1 MEFGG
6 GDEYEVGVAKRI
18 AAEHTCTKLPQ
29 CMPTCPLMRH
39 LVSKFHHRDIL
50 PPQHQAQGGKAIKS
64 PQSSDNTQQKYISY
78 TKPLELRL

>member
-1 MEFGG
+1 MVTIADWAGCWDATSMEFGG

-50 PPQHQAQGGKAIKS
+50 PPQHQAQGV
-64 PQSSDNTQQKYISY
+64 
-78 TKPLELRL
+78 RR